1 MTLQTDQQENVFIDP
16 YYQILQW
23 TPFPNRFLHI
33 PEWQLQAAEY
43 DLKLNK
49 THYYEHAIKTE
60 EHCLYPLEIAKR
72 IVAYW
77 EKRWS
82 FADYQLVQVD

>member
-1 MTLQTDQQENVFIDP
+1 MT

-23 TPFPNRFLHI
+23 APFPNRYENI

-49 THYYEHAIKTE
+49 THYYEHAVKTE
-60 EHCLYPLEIAKR
+60 DSILYPREIAER

-77 EKRWS
+77 KNRWT
-82 FADYQLVQVD
+82 FANYQLQATTALP